1 MQEHQQ
7 WGVEALWQDLE
18 PLLPGLSIEVLA
30 RVESTNA
37 MLVDRVRRENASP
50 AHHAG
55 DARTAEGR
63 GDGRS
68 DGRHDPRAEG
78 RAFSRAGDSRPYGR
92 RQHDLQPCL
101 LVAEHQTH
109 GRGRQG
115 RAWHST
121 AGASLTFSM
130 SLPLDVADWSGL
142 SLVVGTAIADA
153 LDPEGQRLQLKWP
166 NDLWLDQ
173 RKLGGILIETVP
185 AGSSRM
191 AIIGVGLNVS
201 DRARVADSQL
211 STGFAALQELLPGIT
226 PPQALARLAPALLKA
241 LAGFP
246 TQGFGAWRERFARR
260 DLLLGQSVTAGLLE
274 GTAAGVSEHGELLVQ
289 TAAGT
294 TPVTGGEVSVRLGG
308 AAAAATS
315 PAAPPA
321 RYGAPAPVPQGG
333 SLSVATGATPGTAAN
348 GDSTAS
354 KG

>member
-1 MQEHQQ
+1 MTGPWHRDDQDFLEAMQEHQQ

-37 MLVDRVRRENASP
+37 MLVDRVRRENAAPGSQP
-50 AHHAG
+50 G
-55 DARTAEGR
+55 DARTADVR
-63 GDGRS
+63 GDGRP
-68 DGRHDPRAEG
+68 DGRTGAGSEA

-92 RQHDLQPCL
+92 RQHDLHPCL

-121 AGASLTFSM
+121 AGASLTFSI
-130 SLPLDVADWSGL
+130 SLPLEVSDWSGL
-142 SLVVGTAIADA
+142 SLVVGTAIAEA
-153 LDPEGQRLQLKWP
+153 LDPDGQRLQLKWP

-191 AIIGVGLNVS
+191 AVIGVGLNVS

-211 STGFAALQELLPGIT
+211 STGFACLQELLPEVT

-246 TQGFGAWRERFARR
+246 VDGFGAWRERFARR

-274 GTAAGVSEHGELLVQ
+274 GTAMGVSERGELLVQ
-289 TAAGT
+289 TPAGVQ
-294 TPVTGGEVSVRLGG
+294 PVTGGEVSVRLGG
-308 AAAAATS
+308 GAA
-315 PAAPPA
+315 PAA
-321 RYGAPAPVPQGG
+321 
-333 SLSVATGATPGTAAN
+333 
-348 GDSTAS
+348 

>member
-63 GDGRS
+63 GEGGG
-68 DGRHDPRAEG
+68 DGRHEGRIDGGAGGRYGARAEG
-78 RAFSRAGDSRPYGR
+78 RAFGRAGDSRPYGR

-121 AGASLTFSM
+121 AGASLTFSI

-153 LDPEGQRLQLKWP
+153 LDPDGHRLQLKWP

-211 STGFAALQELLPGIT
+211 STGFAALQELLPDIT

-246 TQGFGAWRERFARR
+246 TEGFGAWRERFARR

-274 GTAAGVSEHGELLVQ
+274 GTAAGVSERGELLVH

-308 AAAAATS
+308 AAA
-315 PAAPPA
+315 
-321 RYGAPAPVPQGG
+321 
-333 SLSVATGATPGTAAN
+333 TGATPGKAGNADD
-348 GDSTAS
+348 GGSTAS

>member
-50 AHHAG
+50 AHQAG
-55 DARTAEGR
+55 EARTADGRAEGR
-63 GDGRS
+63 ADARADGRQESRQDGRS
-68 DGRHDPRAEG
+68 DGRT
-78 RAFSRAGDSRPYGR
+78 FSRAGDSRPYGR

-121 AGASLTFSM
+121 PGASLTFSI

-153 LDPEGQRLQLKWP
+153 LDPEGRRLQLKWP

-246 TQGFGAWRERFARR
+246 TEGFGAWRERFARR
-260 DLLLGQSVTAGLLE
+260 DLLQGQSVTAGMLE
-274 GTAAGVSEHGELLVQ
+274 GTAAGVSERGELLVR
-289 TAAGT
+289 TSAGT
-294 TPVTGGEVSVRLGG
+294 TPVTGGEVSVRLSPG
-308 AAAAATS
+308 AAPGAA
-315 PAAPPA
+315 
-321 RYGAPAPVPQGG
+321 V
-333 SLSVATGATPGTAAN
+333 N
-348 GDSTAS
+348 GDPTAS

>member
-50 AHHAG
+50 THQAG
-55 DARTAEGR
+55 DARTADGRGESRSEGR
-63 GDGRS
+63 GEGRS
-68 DGRHDPRAEG
+68 DGRQDARSEG
-78 RAFSRAGDSRPYGR
+78 RAFNRAGDSRPYGR

-121 AGASLTFSM
+121 AGASLTFSI
-130 SLPLDVADWSGL
+130 SLPLEVADWSGL
-142 SLVVGTAIADA
+142 SLVVGTAIAEA
-153 LDPEGQRLQLKWP
+153 LDPDGRRLQLKWP

-211 STGFAALQELLPGIT
+211 STGFAALQELLPGVT

-246 TQGFGAWRERFARR
+246 TDGFGAWRERFARR
-260 DLLLGQSVTAGLLE
+260 DLLLGHPVTAGVLE
-274 GTAAGVSEHGELLVQ
+274 GTAAGVSERGELLVNTQ
-289 TAAGT
+289 AGI
-294 TPVTGGEVSVRLGG
+294 TPVTGGEVSVRLG
-308 AAAAATS
+308 
-315 PAAPPA
+315 
-321 RYGAPAPVPQGG
+321 APAG
-333 SLSVATGATPGTAAN
+333 SAGLAGTAGAAAN

>member
-37 MLVDRVRRENASP
+37 MLVDRVRRENAAP
-50 AHHAG
+50 ASQAG
-55 DARTAEGR
+55 DARTADAR
-63 GDGRS
+63 GDGRQ
-68 DGRHDPRAEG
+68 DGRNEGRPGAGAET

-92 RQHDLQPCL
+92 RQHDLHPCL

-121 AGASLTFSM
+121 AGASLTFSIL
-130 SLPLDVADWSGL
+130 LPLEVSDWSGL
-142 SLVVGTAIADA
+142 SLVVGTAIAEA
-153 LDPEGQRLQLKWP
+153 LDPTGQRLQLKWP

-191 AIIGVGLNVS
+191 AVIGVGLNVS

-211 STGFAALQELLPGIT
+211 STGFACLQELLPGIT
-226 PPQALARLAPALLKA
+226 PPQALARLAPTLLKA

-246 TQGFGAWRERFARR
+246 TNGFGAWRDRFARR

-274 GTAAGVSEHGELLVQ
+274 GTAMGVSERGELLVQ
-289 TAAGT
+289 TPAGVQ
-294 TPVTGGEVSVRLGG
+294 PVTGGEVSVRLGG
-308 AAAAATS
+308 G
-315 PAAPPA
+315 AAP
-321 RYGAPAPVPQGG
+321 
-333 SLSVATGATPGTAAN
+333 
-348 GDSTAS
+348 AS

>member
-37 MLVDRVRRENASP
+37 MLVDRVRRENAAP
-50 AHHAG
+50 ASQPG
-55 DARTAEGR
+55 DARTADAR
-63 GDGRS
+63 GDGRQE
-68 DGRHDPRAEG
+68 GRAVAGSET
-78 RAFSRAGDSRPYGR
+78 RAFSRPGDSRPYGR
-92 RQHDLQPCL
+92 RQHDLHPCL

-121 AGASLTFSM
+121 AGASLTFSIL
-130 SLPLDVADWSGL
+130 LPLEVSDWSGL
-142 SLVVGTAIADA
+142 SLVVGTAIAEA
-153 LDPEGQRLQLKWP
+153 LDPDGQRLQLKWP

-191 AIIGVGLNVS
+191 AVIGVGLNVS

-211 STGFAALQELLPGIT
+211 STGFACLQELLPEVT

-246 TQGFGAWRERFARR
+246 VDGFGAWRERFARR
-260 DLLLGQSVTAGLLE
+260 DLLLGQSVTAGVLE
-274 GTAAGVSEHGELLVQ
+274 GTAMGVSERGELLVQ
-289 TAAGT
+289 TPAGMQ
-294 TPVTGGEVSVRLGG
+294 PVTGGEVSVRLGG
-308 AAAAATS
+308 G
-315 PAAPPA
+315 AAPA
-321 RYGAPAPVPQGG
+321 
-333 SLSVATGATPGTAAN
+333 L
-348 GDSTAS
+348 